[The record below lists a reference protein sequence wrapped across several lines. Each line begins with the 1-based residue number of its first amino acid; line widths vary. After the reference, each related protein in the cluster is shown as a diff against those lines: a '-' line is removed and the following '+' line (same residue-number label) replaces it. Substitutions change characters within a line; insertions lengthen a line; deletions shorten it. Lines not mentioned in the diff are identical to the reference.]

1 VEVTSV
7 SENGEDGFNVYP
19 NPANTLMS
27 VEAEGLQQVTISNVM
42 GQVVM
47 MQRCSEDGV
56 VINTSDLASGVYT
69 ISIKAAQ
76 GTITKRFAV
85 MH

>member
-1 VEVTSV
+1 MA
-7 SENGEDGFNVYP
+7 ENGENSLEVYP

-27 VEAEGLQQVTISNVM
+27 VEAEGLQQVTICNVM

-47 MQRCSEDGV
+47 TQQCNEDGA

-69 ISIKAAQ
+69 ISVKAAQ

-85 MH
+85 VH